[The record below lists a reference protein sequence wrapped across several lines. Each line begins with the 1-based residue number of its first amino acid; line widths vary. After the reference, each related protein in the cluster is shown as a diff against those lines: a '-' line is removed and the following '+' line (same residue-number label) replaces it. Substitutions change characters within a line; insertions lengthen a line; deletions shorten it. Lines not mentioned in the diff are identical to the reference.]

1 MTIDIEALNT
11 IIDNYDEALTQVVKE
26 GWIEEYRPSPNPM
39 EQFNLNFQ
47 KLKDFAQANPLFNY
61 YTLGQTRGNIL
72 GYFYSEAI
80 LHAERAERKAYEKR
94 MKRYDTW

>member
-1 MTIDIEALNT
+1 MTLDREALNT

-26 GWIEEYRPSPNPM
+26 GWVEHGSKAM
-39 EQFNLNFQ
+39 EQFNINFQ
-47 KLKDFAQANPLFNY
+47 KLKDFATDNPLFNY
-61 YTLGQTRGNIL
+61 YSLSKVRGNIL

-94 MKRYDTW
+94 MMRYDSY